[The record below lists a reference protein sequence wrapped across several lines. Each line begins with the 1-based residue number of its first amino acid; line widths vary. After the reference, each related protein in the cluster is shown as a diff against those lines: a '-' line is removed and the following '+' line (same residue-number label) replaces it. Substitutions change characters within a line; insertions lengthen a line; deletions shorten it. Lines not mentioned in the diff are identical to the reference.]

1 MHIIMNYGFVL
12 SGVYLNLNTTSHS
25 FILRSITF
33 ERYERLKVNKNRAMG
48 PSYQL
53 REQLVLFYRFQQV
66 LAPVLSF

>member
-53 REQLVLFYRFQQV
+53 REQLV
-66 LAPVLSF
+66 